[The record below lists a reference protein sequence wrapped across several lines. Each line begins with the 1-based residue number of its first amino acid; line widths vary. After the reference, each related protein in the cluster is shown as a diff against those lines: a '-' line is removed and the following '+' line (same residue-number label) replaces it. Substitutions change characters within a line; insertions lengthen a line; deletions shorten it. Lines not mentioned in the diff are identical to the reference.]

1 MDQLDYTIVKR
12 EYEER
17 VRRLSR
23 MYGRPSDHSTLSRLS
38 SEVSRRVYQFTSGRI
53 SNKQQPRVR
62 SRISAPTAE

>member
-23 MYGRPSDHSTLSRLS
+23 MYGKPSDHSTLSRLS
-38 SEVSRRVYQFTSGRI
+38 TEVSRRVSKFTSGRV
-53 SNKQQPRVR
+53 SFGQQVRVR

>member
-1 MDQLDYTIVKR
+1 MDQLDYSIVKR

-23 MYGRPSDHSTLSRLS
+23 IYGKPSDHSTLSRLS
-38 SEVSRRVYQFTSGRI
+38 SEVSRRVHQFTSRRT
-53 SNKQQPRVR
+53 SNKQPVRVR